1 MEKNS
6 DSIAAVVVEK
16 NELQESLLEEK
27 QKFEDLMRAQMQT
40 AQKLQRIEK
49 FALVFLTFHL
59 GHMDLLTNSVLYV

>member
-49 FALVFLTFHL
+49 FASVFLTFHL
-59 GHMDLLTNSVLYV
+59 EHMDLTNSVLYA